1 MTEWRDIARC
11 HEKSRDVLLYTSL
24 TALPGVLCVEAGDL
38 VAARY
43 HKRRDLLVRS
53 FMLLLLLKPKIPLR
67 IGEDSTTRIFGNRT
81 GPYCPEERTFGAMT
95 TGGPRGTAASCGLS
109 VALRSSGLRS
119 ELKN

>member
-1 MTEWRDIARC
+1 M
-11 HEKSRDVLLYTSL
+11 YTSL
-24 TALPGVLCVEAGDL
+24 TTLPGVLCVEAGDL

-53 FMLLLLLKPKIPLR
+53 FMLLLLLLLLKPKISSR
-67 IGEDSTTRIFGNRT
+67 IGESSTTLIFGNRK
-81 GPYCPEERTFGAMT
+81 GPEERTFGAMT

-119 ELKN
+119 KLKN